1 MEKKYLGFNIEYN
14 IFNNTET
21 FRKKHNLLPLN
32 SLNYKWQTSHLIH
45 FINIK
50 EIKTK
55 KNEKMLLGELEDNNT
70 IISFVI
76 FPKSYSLINF
86 TIDTDNLFIA
96 TGTLKNDNYNKNSFV
111 IDQLFEYK
119 NS

>member
-1 MEKKYLGFNIEYN
+1 
-14 IFNNTET
+14 
-21 FRKKHNLLPLN
+21 
-32 SLNYKWQTSHLIH
+32 
-45 FINIK
+45 
-50 EIKTK
+50 
-55 KNEKMLLGELEDNNT
+55 MLLGELEDNNT

-119 NS
+119 NSWQIVQLWYTLTKGDLYGYSRC